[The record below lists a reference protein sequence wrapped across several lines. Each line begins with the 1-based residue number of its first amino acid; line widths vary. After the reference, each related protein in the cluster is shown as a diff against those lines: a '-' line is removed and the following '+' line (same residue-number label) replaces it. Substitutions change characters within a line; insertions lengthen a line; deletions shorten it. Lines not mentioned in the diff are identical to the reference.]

1 LIPAIHATLE
11 PLSWENQFFGVNS
24 SLVRISEDAEPLTS
38 ERLNSWSR
46 VQVKIPAHRT
56 DLLDSLQAL
65 GFQFVEGEVDLCLQ
79 VEPRPTVTHFEVA
92 QVEHIDVLRG
102 KAAHAFQQSRFRAPW
117 YQPEDSGRFYAQ
129 WVENAVHGTFDNQCL
144 LLTQDDVIQGFVT
157 LRQLNAQEAR
167 VGLLAGRGM
176 GSTLMAAAES
186 WCQQRGLNTL
196 RIATQVSNRA
206 ALRLYIQRGAIIDS
220 TAFWLYR

>member
-1 LIPAIHATLE
+1 MPAIHAILE

-24 SLVRISEDAEPLTS
+24 SVVRICENAESLTPK
-38 ERLNSWSR
+38 RLNSWSR
-46 VQVKIPAHRT
+46 VQAKIPAHRT

-79 VEPRPTVTHFEVA
+79 VEQHQTAAHFEVA
-92 QVEHIDVLRG
+92 QVEHIDVLREN
-102 KAAHAFQQSRFRAPW
+102 AARVFQQSRFRTPW
-117 YQPEDSGRFYAQ
+117 YQPQDSSRFYAQ
-129 WVENAVHGTFDNQCL
+129 WVENAVHGIFDNQCL
-144 LLTQDDVIQGFVT
+144 LLKQSDVIQGFVT
-157 LRQLNAQEAR
+157 LRQLNTQEAR
-167 VGLLAGRGM
+167 VGLLAGYGM
-176 GSTLMAAAES
+176 GSALMTAAQS

-206 ALRLYIQRGAIIDS
+206 ALRLYIQRGAIIES

>member
-1 LIPAIHATLE
+1 MPAIFATLE
-11 PLSWENQFFGVNS
+11 PLNWENQFFGVNS
-24 SLVRISEDAEPLTS
+24 SLVRISEDAEPLTPS
-38 ERLNSWSR
+38 RLDSWSR
-46 VQVKIPAHRT
+46 VQAKIPAHRT

-65 GFQFVEGEVDLCLQ
+65 GFQFVEGEVDLCLA
-79 VEPRPTVTHFEVA
+79 VEPFQTAADFEVA
-92 QVEHIDVLRG
+92 QVEHINILREQ
-102 KAAHAFQQSRFRAPW
+102 AAQVFQQSRFRAPW
-117 YQPEDSGRFYAQ
+117 YQPHDSGRFYAQ

-144 LLTQDDVIQGFVT
+144 LLTENGVIRGFVT

-176 GSTLMAAAES
+176 GSALMTAAQN

>member
-1 LIPAIHATLE
+1 MQVIHAALE
-11 PLSWENQFFGVNS
+11 PLNWENQFFDVNS
-24 SLVRISEDAEPLTS
+24 SLVRLSEDAEPLTQS
-38 ERLNSWSR
+38 RLDCWSR
-46 VQVKIPAHRT
+46 VQAKIPAHRT
-56 DLLDSLQAL
+56 DLLDSLQVL
-65 GFQFVEGEVDLCLQ
+65 GFRFVEGEVDLCLS
-79 VEPRPTVTHFEVA
+79 VEQHPVAADFEIA
-92 QVEHIDVLRG
+92 QVEHIDALREQ
-102 KAAHAFQQSRFRAPW
+102 AAGVFQQSRFRAPW
-117 YQPEDSGRFYAQ
+117 YQPHDSGRFYAQ

-144 LLTQDDVIQGFVT
+144 LLIQANVIQGFVT

-176 GSTLMAAAES
+176 GHALMTVAQS

-196 RIATQVSNRA
+196 RIATQVSNRP

>member
-1 LIPAIHATLE
+1 MPAIHATLE

-24 SLVRISEDAEPLTS
+24 SQVCISEDAEPLTQKQ
-38 ERLNSWSR
+38 LNSWSR
-46 VQVKIPAHRT
+46 VQAKIPAHRT
-56 DLLDSLQAL
+56 DLLDGLQAL

-79 VEPRPTVTHFEVA
+79 VEQHQTAAHFEVA
-92 QVEHIDVLRG
+92 QVEHIDVLREN
-102 KAAHAFQQSRFRAPW
+102 AARAFQQSRFRTPW
-117 YQPEDSGRFYAQ
+117 YQPQDSGRFYAQ
-129 WVENAVHGTFDNQCL
+129 WVENAVYGTFDNQCL
-144 LLTQDDVIQGFVT
+144 LLTQADVIQGFVT

-176 GSTLMAAAES
+176 GSALMAAAQS

-206 ALRLYIQRGAIIDS
+206 ALRLYIQGGAMIDS